1 MIRHTGFGRI
11 LRNRLAIC
19 LAVSLIPPVAA
30 AQTAPGNAPAEPGL
44 FGPALQSLIVAQQEA
59 IHSGNP
65 DTALVYSRALAMA
78 SLRKLAAMD
87 SKDDACRQAIT
98 SLPSSDRM
106 VADLPTA
113 LLLLRAELTSG
124 ETAQAADLADHI
136 VGTRPDSVPL
146 RIQISK
152 TMADNSDLDGAVQEA
167 NRAVEI
173 DPNSRDAQIAL
184 GMAWWALNEFGY
196 NEESLRAFTA
206 AQRLDPSGYGSNL
219 SLGMIQSQYHDFDAA
234 DQHLRAA
241 ATDNSSAPQPW
252 YQLGMNSYEQDRL
265 ADAEQRLE
273 QYLLLAKSREN
284 AQPAQVRL
292 ALLTLDA
299 IANEQGKPP
308 DPAHAAEEET
318 LRQQIGA
325 QAQANTMAFS
335 PDAARGAMAASAR
348 TPSPSG
354 QKADDTSGI
363 HATAQQV
370 RELAAN
376 SLNDWGTALARRH
389 EYAAAVVPFRYAA
402 GEDPSLDPV
411 MRNLGFSALMS
422 HAYRESE
429 EALRKWVAGHADD
442 VTARAYLGLAQFAN
456 GEYAAA
462 AATFKVVGPAVSSRP
477 LMAATA
483 AAAFARAGDRT
494 GAAIALAELDGTA
507 SDPDARARAAAAQLD
522 LGDVNRAAALAQSA
536 LAHDAQNSEA
546 LRVLGDIDLEKGNG
560 VEAAKAFEQESKAS
574 TAASEEVAEAR
585 ALLAEALLS
594 TGRRSEAEAILR
606 EVMRTHPESGKALRS
621 EGELLLKNGDVHAA
635 RERLGAA
642 LVLLPQDPELRR
654 NFETAKQLT
663 QAAHH

>member
-1 MIRHTGFGRI
+1 MSGGVRFRRI

-19 LAVSLIPPVAA
+19 LLVFFVSGTAI
-30 AQTAPGNAPAEPGL
+30 AQTAPSNTPADPDL
-44 FGPALQSLIVAQQEA
+44 FGPALKSLLIAQQQA
-59 IHSGNP
+59 IRSGDP
-65 DTALVYSRALAMA
+65 DAALVYSRALAMA

-87 SKDDACRQAIT
+87 PKDDACRQAIA

-113 LLLLRAELTSG
+113 FLLLRAELTSG
-124 ETAQAADLADHI
+124 ETAQAVDLADHI
-136 VGTRPDSVPL
+136 VSTHPDSVPL

-167 NRAVEI
+167 NRAVQI
-173 DPNSRDAQIAL
+173 DPDSLEAQIAL

-206 AQRLDPSGYGSNL
+206 AQRLDPGGYASNL
-219 SLGMIQSQYHDFDAA
+219 SLGMIESQYHNFDAA
-234 DQHLRAA
+234 DDHLRAA
-241 ATDNSSAPQPW
+241 ANANPSAPEPW

-273 QYLLLAKSREN
+273 QYLLLTKSKEN

-299 IANEQGKPP
+299 MASEQGKPP

-335 PDAARGAMAASAR
+335 PDAARGAMAASAH
-348 TPSPSG
+348 TPSPSE
-354 QKADDTSGI
+354 QKADDTSAI

-376 SLNDWGTALARRH
+376 SLNDWGTALARQH
-389 EYAAAVVPFRYAA
+389 EYDAAVLPFRYAA
-402 GEDPSLDPV
+402 AEDPSLDPG

-422 HAYRESE
+422 HAYQESE
-429 EALRKWVAGHADD
+429 QALGRWVAVHADD
-442 VTARAYLGLAQFAN
+442 VTARAYLGLAQFEN
-456 GEYAAA
+456 GEYAVAA
-462 AATFKVVGPAVSSRP
+462 GTFQALGPAVSSRP

-494 GAAIALAELDGTA
+494 RAAIALTGLDSAA
-507 SDPDARARAAAAQLD
+507 SDPEAKARAATAQLD
-522 LGDVNRAAALAQSA
+522 LGDINRAAALAQSA
-536 LAHDAQNSEA
+536 LADDAQNSEA
-546 LRVLGDIDLEKGNG
+546 LRVLGDIDLERGNA
-560 VEAAKAFEQESKAS
+560 VEAAKAFEQESKGA
-574 TAASEEVAEAR
+574 TATSGEVAEAR

-594 TGRRSEAEAILR
+594 SGRRAEAEAIVR
-606 EVMRTHPESGKALRS
+606 ELVRTHPESGKALRNQ
-621 EGELLLKNGDVHAA
+621 GELLLKNGDAHAA
-635 RERLGAA
+635 REKLGAA
-642 LVLLPQDPELRR
+642 QVLLPNDPQLRR
-654 NFETAKQLT
+654 DFETAKQMT
-663 QAAHH
+663 QAPQH